1 VSGGYLQKATSPA
14 SLIKKRSIRE
24 EVEQRQE
31 LLTILPPPL
40 DSIVKGSHK
49 TYTIKT
55 TDFSP
60 KARFVV
66 PGTPFTLL
74 KKEET
79 FASTPSAEVYRA
91 LLARDPAAPASV
103 DVAHAFIH
111 PTLSSYSCAWTAVET
126 LSLW

>member
-1 VSGGYLQKATSPA
+1 VIGGYLQKATSPA

-49 TYTIKT
+49 TYTT

-60 KARFVV
+60 KARFIV

-79 FASTPSAEVYRA
+79 FASTPSTEVLRA
-91 LLARDPAAPASV
+91 LLARDPVAPASV

-111 PTLSSYSCAWTAVET
+111 PSLSPHSCAWTAVET